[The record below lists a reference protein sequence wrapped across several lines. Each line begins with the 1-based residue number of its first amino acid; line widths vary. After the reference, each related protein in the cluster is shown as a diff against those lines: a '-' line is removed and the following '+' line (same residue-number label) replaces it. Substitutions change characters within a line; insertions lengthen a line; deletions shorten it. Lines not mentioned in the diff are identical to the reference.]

1 MDNTKAFTRL
11 KEIIDRSQRFFL
23 ISHVYT
29 DGDALGSIIAMYHY
43 LTLLGKEV
51 VATVPGKIP
60 AKYTFLGHQEII
72 NIRSAEATK
81 QFIQSAD
88 VILILDISSLK
99 RMDVWYDPVM
109 QSKASKICIDHHPGG
124 CSGVDFQIID
134 DRRIATTE
142 ILYQY
147 FKTNQIPI
155 TRPMGLALYTGILS
169 DSGSFRF
176 EGTSAF
182 TLQMAGELAQLG
194 IDPSEIFRYIFE
206 NSTKKQLKF
215 WGHIL
220 TRLQSNGPVN
230 WAIVPQQMLKDFDV
244 TIEELNGLI
253 DIIRRD
259 ATANVF
265 IIFAE
270 NEKNEIM
277 VGLRSR
283 NGFNVGEIARH
294 FGGGGHLHAA
304 GFSSTNSMESVV
316 TETLQM
322 IEERIQ
328 NKGEI

>member
-51 VATVPGKIP
+51 VATVPGEIP
-60 AKYTFLGHQEII
+60 AKYTFLGHQKII

-206 NSTKKQLKF
+206 NSTKK
-215 WGHIL
+215 
-220 TRLQSNGPVN
+220 
-230 WAIVPQQMLKDFDV
+230 
-244 TIEELNGLI
+244 
-253 DIIRRD
+253 
-259 ATANVF
+259 
-265 IIFAE
+265 
-270 NEKNEIM
+270 
-277 VGLRSR
+277 
-283 NGFNVGEIARH
+283 
-294 FGGGGHLHAA
+294 
-304 GFSSTNSMESVV
+304 
-316 TETLQM
+316 
-322 IEERIQ
+322 
-328 NKGEI
+328 